1 MDLSYPVRVYRA
13 RGQDGRGQQGGAQLW
28 RDQTRGLQGVK
39 HLLEAENLEASV

>member
-1 MDLSYPVRVYRA
+1 MKVCRA
-13 RGQDGRGQQGGAQLW
+13 RGQDGRGQPGGAQLW